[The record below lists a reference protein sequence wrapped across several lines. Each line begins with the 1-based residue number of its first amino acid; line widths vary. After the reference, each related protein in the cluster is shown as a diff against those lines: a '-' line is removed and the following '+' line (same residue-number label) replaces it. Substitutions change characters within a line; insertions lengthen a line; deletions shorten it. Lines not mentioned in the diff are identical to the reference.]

1 MKIVPVFLFLFISLI
16 GWGQSFDSVVDFNLE
31 LSSLGDPAVAASAAA
46 DGRTVILEGLMA
58 ETEIDL
64 SGDEA
69 RVFVTLIGGSWIGTS
84 EVRAYTCRVLFPG
97 DKWLDIFPVSRPE
110 TPSPEYVPP
119 GSRLLLA
126 VRVTGYDKVSGV
138 PEALVVDYRLLQ

>member
-1 MKIVPVFLFLFISLI
+1 MKIVPVFLFLFIPFI
-16 GWGQSFDSVVDFNLE
+16 GCGQSFDSVVDFNIE
-31 LSSLGDPAVAASAAA
+31 LSTLGDPVVATSAVA
-46 DGRTVILEGLMA
+46 DGRIVILEGLMA

-69 RVFVTLIGGSWIGTS
+69 SVFVTLIGGSWIGTS

-97 DKWLDIFPVSRPE
+97 DKWLEIFPASRPE

-126 VRVTGYDKVSGV
+126 VRVTGYDRISGV

>member
-1 MKIVPVFLFLFISLI
+1 MKIVPVFLFLFIPLI
-16 GWGQSFDSVVDFNLE
+16 GWGQSFVSVVDLKHE
-31 LSSLGDPAVAASAAA
+31 LYYLGDTAVAAPAAA
-46 DGRTVILEGLMA
+46 DGRIVIIEGLMA
-58 ETEIDL
+58 DTEIDL

-97 DKWLDIFPVSRPE
+97 DKWLDIFPASRPE
-110 TPSPEYVPP
+110 APSPEYVPP

-126 VRVTGYDKVSGV
+126 VRITGYDKVSGV
-138 PEALVVDYRLLQ
+138 PEALVADYRLLQ